1 MLECKNSLVNMLYNM
16 DYRGVPSAKRLY
28 SGISPLFRSAPA
40 LRETALLVLRKLMH
54 SCSEEARQVAVVG
67 FLQIL
72 KHFRYYSS
80 VTQGVSSSQ
89 SVISSSASAMSIS
102 SQATVDLHHNSST
115 NANRFPE

>member
-1 MLECKNSLVNMLYNM
+1 MLYNM

-89 SVISSSASAMSIS
+89 SVISSSAMSIS
-102 SQATVDLHHNSST
+102 SQATVDMHHNSST
-115 NANRFPE
+115 NANRFQE

>member
-1 MLECKNSLVNMLYNM
+1 MLYNM

-89 SVISSSASAMSIS
+89 SVIHVSSSAMSTS
-102 SQATVDLHHNSST
+102 SQTTVDLHHNSST
-115 NANRFPE
+115 NANRFLQ